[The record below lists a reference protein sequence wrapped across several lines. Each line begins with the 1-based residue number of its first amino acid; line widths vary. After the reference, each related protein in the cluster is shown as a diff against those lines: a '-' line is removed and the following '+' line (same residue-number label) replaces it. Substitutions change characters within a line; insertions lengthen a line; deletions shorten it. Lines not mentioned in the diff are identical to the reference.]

1 MALILLQPLI
11 LTTFTLMLKSLLVLF
26 IACSSTLFFG
36 QGYNFYFGNIH
47 AHSGYSDGNKD
58 SLTSGMYTP
67 YQDFLYANES
77 EHIDFYGISEHNHSA
92 AGMASKQNY
101 YNGVADAEL
110 ATIEDSFIALYGMEW
125 GIISQGG
132 HVLIYGYD
140 SLIGWENNLY
150 DEYVQPTDFQGLWN
164 VINNK
169 PNCFGYLAHPQ
180 ADDYDSL
187 ILKPWDFNADQ
198 AVVGLPFRSGP
209 AFSQNFT
216 YSNPSTG
223 SYWSRYTQ
231 LLKQGYHVGIGLDH
245 DTHYSVFGRSQQGR
259 MGLLAP
265 NLTKN
270 DIMYA
275 LRKMHFYSTDD
286 WNFRPDFR
294 INEQPMG
301 SIIEQ
306 AGNPTIFIDC
316 IDLDISEAINYI
328 SIYYGVPGSGQQAT
342 LLTQIGAQNTASYNH
357 SIQNGETYYYYA
369 RIVQMDGD
377 EIFTSPIWYTRN
389 DGQTEVV
396 PDVHFSVLSNPVCV
410 GEPVELTYDGTAGT
424 NAYFWSF
431 SAGVTPEYSTQANP
445 QVTFAQAGTYH
456 ATLYVENSAGS
467 GFYTLPITVEG
478 CAGVLDHGLGYKIYP
493 NPAISQLTIEVDAEV
508 AIEEIALVDA
518 MGRMVLHQA
527 LENQGKNT
535 IDISAF
541 PSGMYVIQL
550 LGSTQ
555 RITESL
561 WIQK

>member
-1 MALILLQPLI
+1 
-11 LTTFTLMLKSLLVLF
+11 MLKSLIVFFL
-26 IACSSTLFFG
+26 ACSSTLYFG

-140 SLIGWENNLY
+140 SLIGWENNMY
-150 DEYVQPTDFQGLWN
+150 DEYVQPTDFNQLWN
-164 VINNK
+164 VINSK

-180 ADDYDSL
+180 AEDYDSL
-187 ILKPWDFNADQ
+187 LLKPWDFNADQ

-265 NLTKN
+265 SLTKN

-467 GFYTLPITVEG
+467 GFYTMPITVEG

>member
-1 MALILLQPLI
+1 MKSVI
-11 LTTFTLMLKSLLVLF
+11 LTTFAIMIKSLLVLF
-26 IACSSTLFFG
+26 FICSTTLFFA
-36 QGYNFYFGNIH
+36 QSYNFYFGNIH

-110 ATIEDSFIALYGMEW
+110 ATIEDTFIALYGMEW

-164 VINNK
+164 VINSK

-180 ADDYDSL
+180 AADYDSL
-187 ILKPWDFNADQ
+187 LLKPLDASADQ
-198 AVVGLPFRSGP
+198 AIVGMPFRSGP

-265 NLTKN
+265 NLTKK
-270 DIMYA
+270 DMMYA

-316 IDLDISEAINYI
+316 IDLDISEAVNYI

-342 LLTQIGAQNTASYNH
+342 LLTQVGAQNTVSYNH
-357 SIQNGETYYYYA
+357 PIQNGETYYYYA
-369 RIVQMDGD
+369 RIVQLDGD

-396 PDVHFSVLSNPVCV
+396 PAVHFSVLSNPVCV

-431 SAGVTPEYSTQANP
+431 SAGVTPEYATQANP
-445 QVTFAQAGTYH
+445 QVTFTQAGTYH

-467 GFYTLPITVEG
+467 GFYTMPIMVEG

-493 NPAISQLTIEVDAEV
+493 NPATTQLTIEVDAEA
-508 AIEEIALVDA
+508 AIEEIALIDA
-518 MGRMVLHQA
+518 LGRMVLRQS

-535 IDISAF
+535 LDISAF

>member
-1 MALILLQPLI
+1 MKSCTIFLFLF
-11 LTTFTLMLKSLLVLF
+11 LTSNV
-26 IACSSTLFFG
+26 FFG
-36 QGYNFYFGNIH
+36 QTYNFYFGNIH

-110 ATIEDSFIALYGMEW
+110 ATIEDTFIAMYGMEW

-164 VINNK
+164 VINSK
-169 PNCFGYLAHPQ
+169 PNCFGYLAHPA
-180 ADDYDSL
+180 ADDFDSL
-187 ILKPWDFNADQ
+187 LIKPWDFNADQ
-198 AVVGLPFRSGP
+198 AVVGMPFRSGP

-216 YSNPSTG
+216 YSNPSTS

-316 IDLDISEAINYI
+316 IDLDISEAVNYI

-342 LLTQIGAQNTASYNH
+342 LLTQVGAQNTVSYNH

-369 RIVQMDGD
+369 RIVQLDGD

-396 PDVHFSVLSNPVCV
+396 PAVHFSVLSNPVCV

-431 SAGVTPEYSTQANP
+431 SAGVTPEYATQANP
-445 QVTFAQAGTYH
+445 QVTFTQAGTYH

-467 GFYTLPITVEG
+467 GFYTMPITVEG
-478 CAGVLDHGLGYKIYP
+478 CAGILDHGLGYKIYP
-493 NPAISQLTIEVDAEV
+493 NPATTQLTIEVDNEA
-508 AIEEIALVDA
+508 AIEEIALIDA
-518 MGRMVLHQA
+518 MGRMVLRQP
-527 LENQGKNT
+527 LENQGST
-535 IDISAF
+535 TLDISTF

-550 LGSTQ
+550 LGSSQ

>member
-1 MALILLQPLI
+1 MKSILL
-11 LTTFTLMLKSLLVLF
+11 LF
-26 IACSSTLFFG
+26 FVCSSSSFFG

-58 SLTSGMYTP
+58 SVTSGMFTP
-67 YQDFLYANES
+67 YQDFQYAKES
-77 EHIDFYGISEHNHSA
+77 EHIDFYGISEHNHSN
-92 AGMASKQNY
+92 AGMSSKQNY

-150 DEYVQPTDFQGLWN
+150 DEYVQPTDFNQLWN
-164 VINNK
+164 VINSK

-187 ILKPWDFNADQ
+187 ILKPWDFNTDQ

-306 AGNPTIFIDC
+306 VGNPTIFIDC
-316 IDLDISEAINYI
+316 IDLDISEAINFI

-467 GFYTLPITVEG
+467 GFYTMPITVEG

-493 NPAISQLTIEVDAEV
+493 NPATSQLTVEVDAEV

-535 IDISAF
+535 IDISAL

>member
-1 MALILLQPLI
+1 MMKSILL
-11 LTTFTLMLKSLLVLF
+11 LF
-26 IACSSTLFFG
+26 FVCSSSSFFG
-36 QGYNFYFGNIH
+36 QVYNFYFGNIH

-67 YQDFLYANES
+67 YQDFQYAKES
-77 EHIDFYGISEHNHSA
+77 EHIDFYGISEHNHSN
-92 AGMASKQNY
+92 AGMSSKQNY

-164 VINNK
+164 VINSK

-180 ADDYDSL
+180 AADYDSL
-187 ILKPWDFNADQ
+187 LLKPWDFNADQ
-198 AVVGLPFRSGP
+198 AMVGMPFRSGP

-316 IDLDISEAINYI
+316 IDLDISEAVNYI

-357 SIQNGETYYYYA
+357 PIQNGETYYYYA

-396 PDVHFSVLSNPVCV
+396 PAVHFSVLSNPVCV
-410 GEPVELTYDGTAGT
+410 GNPIELTYDGTAGT

-445 QVTFAQAGTYH
+445 QVTFTQAGTYH
-456 ATLYVENSAGS
+456 ATLYVENSAGT
-467 GFYTLPITVEG
+467 GFYSMPITVEG

-493 NPAISQLTIEVDAEV
+493 NPATTQLTIEVDAEV
-508 AIEEIALVDA
+508 AIDEIALVDA
-518 MGRMVLHQA
+518 MGRMVLRQA

-535 IDISAF
+535 IDISTF

>member
-1 MALILLQPLI
+1 MKTLIFTTFALMMKSILL
-11 LTTFTLMLKSLLVLF
+11 LF
-26 IACSSTLFFG
+26 FVCSSTLFFG
-36 QGYNFYFGNIH
+36 QAYNFYFGNIH

-67 YQDFLYANES
+67 YQDFQYAKES
-77 EHIDFYGISEHNHSA
+77 EHIDFYGISEHNHSN
-92 AGMASKQNY
+92 AGMSSKQNY

-110 ATIEDSFIALYGMEW
+110 ATIEDTFIAMYGMEW

-164 VINNK
+164 VINSK

-180 ADDYDSL
+180 AADYDSL
-187 ILKPWDFNADQ
+187 LLKPWDFNADQ
-198 AVVGLPFRSGP
+198 AMVGMPFRSGP

-316 IDLDISEAINYI
+316 IDLDISEAVNYI

-396 PDVHFSVLSNPVCV
+396 PAVHFSVLSNPVCV

-467 GFYTLPITVEG
+467 GFYSMPITVEG

-493 NPAISQLTIEVDAEV
+493 NPATTQLTIEVDADV
-508 AIEEIALVDA
+508 AIDEIALVDA

>member
-1 MALILLQPLI
+1 
-11 LTTFTLMLKSLLVLF
+11 MLSRLLLV
-26 IACSSTLFFG
+26 IVFFTG
-36 QGYNFYFGNIH
+36 FGLNAQNYHFYYGNIH

-110 ATIEDSFIALYGMEW
+110 ATIEDTFIAMYGMEW

-150 DEYVQPTDFQGLWN
+150 DEYVQPTDFHGLWD
-164 VINNK
+164 VINSK
-169 PNCFGYLAHPQ
+169 PNCFGYLAHPT
-180 ADDYDSL
+180 ATDYDSL
-187 ILKPWDFNADQ
+187 LLKPWDFNADQ
-198 AVVGLPFRSGP
+198 AVIGLPFRSGP
-209 AFSQNFT
+209 AFSQNIT

-223 SYWSRYTQ
+223 SYWARYTQ

-259 MGLLAP
+259 LGLLAP
-265 NLTKN
+265 VLTKN

-286 WNFRPDFR
+286 WTVRPDFR
-294 INEQPMG
+294 VNEQPMG

-306 AGNPTIFIDC
+306 SGNPTVFLDVVDLDLSETVDVIFIYAGNP
-316 IDLDISEAINYI
+316 
-328 SIYYGVPGSGQQAT
+328 GSGVQASLLAQQSGLSTISLTDT
-342 LLTQIGAQNTASYNH
+342 LA
-357 SIQNGETYYYYA
+357 NGETKYYYA
-369 RIVQMDGD
+369 RIVQADGD
-377 EIFTSPIWYTRN
+377 EIFTSPIWFTRN

-396 PDVHFSVLSNPVCV
+396 PAVHFSVLSNPVCV

-431 SAGVTPEYSTQANP
+431 SSGVTPEYSTQANP
-445 QVTFAQAGTYH
+445 QVTFSQAGTYH
-456 ATLYVENSAGS
+456 VTLYVENSAGS
-467 GFYTLPITVEG
+467 GFYSMPITVEG
-478 CAGVLDHGLGYKIYP
+478 CAGVVDHGLGYRIYP
-493 NPAISQLTIEVDAEV
+493 NPASTQLTIE
-508 AIEEIALVDA
+508 IESSSQFFEFVLIDA
-518 MGRMVLHQA
+518 MGREVLKNTF
-527 LENQGKNT
+527 ENQNKKT
-535 IDISAF
+535 VDISDI
-541 PSGMYVIQL
+541 PPGMYVIRMSGTNQTI
-550 LGSTQ
+550 SQ
-555 RITESL
+555 SL
-561 WIQK
+561 WIQKQ

>member
-1 MALILLQPLI
+1 MKSVI
-11 LTTFTLMLKSLLVLF
+11 LTTFTLMIKSLLVLF
-26 IACSSTLFFG
+26 FICSTTLFFA
-36 QGYNFYFGNIH
+36 QSYNFYFGNIH

-110 ATIEDSFIALYGMEW
+110 ATIEDTFIALYGMEW

-164 VINNK
+164 VINSK

-180 ADDYDSL
+180 AADFDSL
-187 ILKPWDFNADQ
+187 LIKPWDFNADQ
-198 AVVGLPFRSGP
+198 AVVGMPFRSGP

-216 YSNPSTG
+216 YSNPSTS

-270 DIMYA
+270 DMMYA

-316 IDLDISEAINYI
+316 IDLDLSESINYI

-342 LLTQIGAQNTASYNH
+342 LLTQVGAQNTVSYNH
-357 SIQNGETYYYYA
+357 PIQNGETYYYYA
-369 RIVQMDGD
+369 RIVQLDGD

-396 PDVHFSVLSNPVCV
+396 PAVHFSVLSNPVCV

-424 NAYFWSF
+424 NSYFWSF
-431 SAGVTPEYSTQANP
+431 SAGVTPEYATQANP
-445 QVTFAQAGTYH
+445 QVTFTQAGTYH

-467 GFYTLPITVEG
+467 GFYTMPITVEG

-493 NPAISQLTIEVDAEV
+493 NPATTQLTIEVDAEA
-508 AIEEIALVDA
+508 AIEEIALIDA
-518 MGRMVLHQA
+518 MGRMVLRQT

-535 IDISAF
+535 LDISAF

>member
-1 MALILLQPLI
+1 MKRALFWLI
-11 LTTFTLMLKSLLVLF
+11 FFTQV
-26 IACSSTLFFG
+26 TLAHS
-36 QGYNFYFGNIH
+36 QAYNFYFGNIH

-58 SLTSGMYTP
+58 SLSSGLFTP
-67 YQDFLYANES
+67 YQDFQYAKQS
-77 EHIDFYGISEHNHSA
+77 DHIDFYGISEHNHSG

-101 YNGVADAEL
+101 YNGISDAVL
-110 ATIEDSFIALYGMEW
+110 ATVEDTFVALYGMEW

-132 HVLIYGYD
+132 HVVIYGYD

-164 VINNK
+164 VINSK
-169 PNCFGYLAHPQ
+169 PNCFGYLAHPA
-180 ADDYDSL
+180 ADDFDSL
-187 ILKPWDFNADQ
+187 LLKPWDFNADQ
-198 AVVGLPFRSGP
+198 AVVGLPYRSGP
-209 AFSQNFT
+209 AFSQNIT
-216 YSNPSTG
+216 YSNPSTS

-245 DTHYSVFGRSQQGR
+245 DSHYSVFGRSQQGR

-270 DIMYA
+270 DMMYA

-316 IDLDISEAINYI
+316 IDLDISETINYI
-328 SIYYGVPGSGQQAT
+328 SIYYGVPGSGVAAAQ
-342 LLTQIGAQNTASYNH
+342 LTQIGGQNTATYTH
-357 SIQNGETYYYYA
+357 TILDGETYYYYA

-389 DGQTEVV
+389 DVQTEVV
-396 PDVHFSVLSNPVCV
+396 PTVHFSVLANPVCV
-410 GEPVELTYDGTAGT
+410 GEPVQLTYDGTAGT

-431 SAGVTPEYSTQANP
+431 SAGVTPEYSTQPNP
-445 QVTFAQAGTYH
+445 QVTFSEAGVYH
-456 ATLYVENSAGS
+456 VTVYVENSAGS
-467 GFYTLPITVEG
+467 GYYSLPITVEG
-478 CAGVLDHGLGYKIYP
+478 CAGVVDHGLGYKIYP
-493 NPAISQLTIEVDAEV
+493 NPASTQITIAMDASTPFTGVELIDAFGRVVTSQDIENHEKTI
-508 AIEEIALVDA
+508 L
-518 MGRMVLHQA
+518 
-527 LENQGKNT
+527 
-535 IDISAF
+535 DISAF
-541 PSGMYVIQL
+541 PGGIYVVRLTGTNQV
-550 LGSTQ
+550 Q
-555 RITESL
+555 TESL

>member
-1 MALILLQPLI
+1 MLKTLILF
-11 LTTFTLMLKSLLVLF
+11 TFALMMKPLLVLF
-26 IACSSTLFFG
+26 FTCSTTLFFA
-36 QGYNFYFGNIH
+36 QSYNFYFGNIH

-110 ATIEDSFIALYGMEW
+110 ATIEDTFIAMYGMEW

-164 VINNK
+164 VINSK
-169 PNCFGYLAHPQ
+169 PNCFGYLAHPS
-180 ADDYDSL
+180 ADDFDSL
-187 ILKPWDFNADQ
+187 LIKPWDFNADQ
-198 AVVGLPFRSGP
+198 AVVGMPFRSGP

-216 YSNPSTG
+216 YSNPSTS

-270 DIMYA
+270 DMMYA

-316 IDLDISEAINYI
+316 IDLDLSEPINYI

-342 LLTQIGAQNTASYNH
+342 LLTQVGAQNTVSYNH
-357 SIQNGETYYYYA
+357 PIQNGETYYYYA
-369 RIVQMDGD
+369 RIVQLDGD

-396 PDVHFSVLSNPVCV
+396 PAVHFSVLSNPVCV
-410 GEPVELTYDGTAGT
+410 GEPVELTYDGTAG
-424 NAYFWSF
+424 NNSYFWSF
-431 SAGVTPEYSTQANP
+431 SAGVTPEYATQANP
-445 QVTFAQAGTYH
+445 QVTFTQAGTYH

-467 GFYTLPITVEG
+467 GFYTMPITVEG

-493 NPAISQLTIEVDAEV
+493 NPATTQLTIEVDVEA
-508 AIEEIALVDA
+508 AIEEIALIDA
-518 MGRMVLHQA
+518 MGRMVLRQT

-535 IDISAF
+535 LDISAF

-550 LGSTQ
+550 LGSTK

>member
-1 MALILLQPLI
+1 
-11 LTTFTLMLKSLLVLF
+11 MLKSLIVFFL
-26 IACSSTLFFG
+26 ACSSTLYFG

-164 VINNK
+164 VINSK

-389 DGQTEVV
+389 DSQTEVV

-467 GFYTLPITVEG
+467 GFYTMPITVEG

>member
-1 MALILLQPLI
+1 MI
-11 LTTFTLMLKSLLVLF
+11 KSLLGLF
-26 IACSSTLFFG
+26 LTCSSTFFLG
-36 QGYNFYFGNIH
+36 QAYNFYFGNIH

-67 YQDFLYANES
+67 YQDFQYAQES
-77 EHIDFYGISEHNHSA
+77 EHIDFYGISEHNHSN
-92 AGMASKQNY
+92 AGMSSKQNY

-110 ATIEDSFIALYGMEW
+110 ATIEDTFIAMYGMEW

-150 DEYVQPTDFQGLWN
+150 DEYVQPTDFQSLWN
-164 VINNK
+164 VINSK

-180 ADDYDSL
+180 AADYDSL
-187 ILKPWDFNADQ
+187 LLKPLDASADQ
-198 AVVGLPFRSGP
+198 AIVGMPFRSGP

-275 LRKMHFYSTDD
+275 LRKMYFYSTDD

-294 INEQPMG
+294 INEQSMG

-316 IDLDISEAINYI
+316 IDLDISEAVNYI

-342 LLTQIGAQNTASYNH
+342 LLTQVGAQNTVSYNH
-357 SIQNGETYYYYA
+357 PIQNGETYYYYA

-396 PDVHFSVLSNPVCV
+396 PVALYTTDATPACFGVPLQ
-410 GEPVELTYDGTAGT
+410 LTYDGTGT
-424 NAYFWSF
+424 NNQYFWSF
-431 SAGVTPEYSTQANP
+431 SNGVIPSYSTEANP
-445 QVTFAQAGTYH
+445 TVNFEQTGTYH
-456 ATLYVENSAGS
+456 VTVHVENAAGTS
-467 GFYTLPITVEG
+467 FYTQEITVEG
-478 CAGVLDHGLGYKIYP
+478 CAGVLDHGTGYKVYP
-493 NPAISQLTIEVDAEV
+493 NPANSQLTIEFASYTSFETV
-508 AIEEIALVDA
+508 EIIDA
-518 MGRMVLHQA
+518 MGRRLA
-527 LENQGKNT
+527 YESLNPSGKSILEL
-535 IDISAF
+535 SAI
-541 PSGMYVIQL
+541 PSGMYVLRLHGVGHQA
-550 LGSTQ
+550 
-555 RITESL
+555 TESL

>member
-1 MALILLQPLI
+1 MMKP
-11 LTTFTLMLKSLLVLF
+11 LLVLF
-26 IACSSTLFFG
+26 FTCSTTLFFA
-36 QGYNFYFGNIH
+36 QSYNFYFGNIH

-110 ATIEDSFIALYGMEW
+110 ATIEDTFIALYGMEW

-164 VINNK
+164 VINSK

-180 ADDYDSL
+180 AADFDSL
-187 ILKPWDFNADQ
+187 LIKPWDFNADQ
-198 AVVGLPFRSGP
+198 AVVGMPFRSGP

-216 YSNPSTG
+216 YSNPSTS

-270 DIMYA
+270 DMMYA

-316 IDLDISEAINYI
+316 IDLDISEAVNYI

-342 LLTQIGAQNTASYNH
+342 LLTQVGAQNTVSYNH
-357 SIQNGETYYYYA
+357 PIQNGETYYYYA
-369 RIVQMDGD
+369 RIVQLDGD

-389 DGQTEVV
+389 DGQTEVM
-396 PDVHFSVLSNPVCV
+396 PAVHFSVLSNPVCV

-431 SAGVTPEYSTQANP
+431 SAGVTPEYATQANP
-445 QVTFAQAGTYH
+445 QVTFTQAGTYH

-467 GFYTLPITVEG
+467 GFYTMPITVEG

-493 NPAISQLTIEVDAEV
+493 NPATTQLTIEVDVEA
-508 AIEEIALVDA
+508 AIEEIALIDA
-518 MGRMVLHQA
+518 MGRMVLRQT

-535 IDISAF
+535 LDISAF

-550 LGSTQ
+550 LGSTK

>member
-1 MALILLQPLI
+1 MIKLLLALFFASWS
-11 LTTFTLMLKSLLVLF
+11 TF
-26 IACSSTLFFG
+26 FFG
-36 QGYNFYFGNIH
+36 QAYNFYFGNIH

-67 YQDFLYANES
+67 YQDFLYAKDS
-77 EHIDFYGISEHNHSA
+77 EHIDFYGISEHNHSN
-92 AGMASKQNY
+92 AGMSSKQNY

-110 ATIEDSFIALYGMEW
+110 ATIEDTFIAMYGMEW

-150 DEYVQPTDFQGLWN
+150 DEYVQPTDFQSLWN
-164 VINNK
+164 VINSK

-180 ADDYDSL
+180 AADYDSL
-187 ILKPWDFNADQ
+187 LLKPLDASADQ
-198 AVVGLPFRSGP
+198 AIVGMPFRSGP

-270 DIMYA
+270 EIMYA

-306 AGNPTIFIDC
+306 AGDPTIFIDC
-316 IDLDISEAINYI
+316 IDLDISEAVNYI

-342 LLTQIGAQNTASYNH
+342 LLTQVGAQNTVSYNH
-357 SIQNGETYYYYA
+357 PIQNGETYYYYA

-396 PDVHFSVLSNPVCV
+396 PVALYTTDATPACFGVPLQ
-410 GEPVELTYDGTAGT
+410 LTYDGTGT
-424 NAYFWSF
+424 NNQYFWSF
-431 SAGVTPEYSTQANP
+431 SNGVVPSYYTEANP
-445 QVTFAQAGTYH
+445 IVNFEQTGTYH
-456 ATLYVENSAGS
+456 VTVYVENAAGTS
-467 GFYTLPITVEG
+467 FYTQEITVEG
-478 CAGVLDHGLGYKIYP
+478 CAGVLDHGLGYKVYP
-493 NPAISQLTIEVDAEV
+493 NPANSQLTIEFASYTSFETV
-508 AIEEIALVDA
+508 EIIDA
-518 MGRMVLHQA
+518 MGRRLA
-527 LENQGKNT
+527 YESLNPSGKSILEL
-535 IDISAF
+535 SAI
-541 PSGMYVIQL
+541 PSGMYVLRLHGVGHQA
-550 LGSTQ
+550 
-555 RITESL
+555 TESL

>member
-1 MALILLQPLI
+1 LKSVI
-11 LTTFTLMLKSLLVLF
+11 LTTFALMIKSLLVLF
-26 IACSSTLFFG
+26 FICSTTLLFA
-36 QGYNFYFGNIH
+36 QSYNFYFGNIH

-92 AGMASKQNY
+92 AGMANKQNY

-110 ATIEDSFIALYGMEW
+110 ATIEDTFIALYGMEW

-140 SLIGWENNLY
+140 SLIGWQNNLY

-164 VINNK
+164 VINSK

-180 ADDYDSL
+180 AADFDSL
-187 ILKPWDFNADQ
+187 LIKPWDFNADQ
-198 AVVGLPFRSGP
+198 AVVGMPFRSGP

-216 YSNPSTG
+216 YSNPSTS

-270 DIMYA
+270 DMMYA

-316 IDLDISEAINYI
+316 IDLDLSEPINYI

-342 LLTQIGAQNTASYNH
+342 LLTQVGAQNTVSYNH
-357 SIQNGETYYYYA
+357 PIQNGETYYYYA
-369 RIVQMDGD
+369 RIVQLDGD

-396 PDVHFSVLSNPVCV
+396 PAVHFSVLSNPVCV
-410 GEPVELTYDGTAGT
+410 DEPVELTYDGTAGT
-424 NAYFWSF
+424 NSYFWSF
-431 SAGVTPEYSTQANP
+431 SAGVTPEYSTLANP
-445 QVTFAQAGTYH
+445 QVTFTQAGTYH

-467 GFYTLPITVEG
+467 GFYTMPITVEG

-493 NPAISQLTIEVDAEV
+493 NPATTQLTIEVDAEA
-508 AIEEIALVDA
+508 AIEEIALIDA
-518 MGRMVLHQA
+518 MGRVFLRQS
-527 LENQGKNT
+527 LENQGST
-535 IDISAF
+535 TLDISAF

>member
-1 MALILLQPLI
+1 MKNYLCCLLFLAPI
-11 LTTFTLMLKSLLVLF
+11 YV
-26 IACSSTLFFG
+26 CFG
-36 QGYNFYFGNIH
+36 QAYNFYFGNIH

-77 EHIDFYGISEHNHSA
+77 EQIDFYGISEHNHSA

-101 YNGVADAEL
+101 YNGIADAEL
-110 ATIEDSFIALYGMEW
+110 ATIEDTFIALYGMEW

-140 SLIGWENNLY
+140 SLIGWDNNLY
-150 DEYVQPTDFQGLWN
+150 DEYVQPTDFHGLWN
-164 VINNK
+164 VINSK

-180 ADDYDSL
+180 AADFDSL
-187 ILKPWDFNADQ
+187 LIKPWDFNADQ
-198 AVVGLPFRSGP
+198 AVVGMPFRSGP

-216 YSNPSTG
+216 YSNPSTS

-270 DIMYA
+270 DMMYA

-342 LLTQIGAQNTASYNH
+342 ILTQFGAQNTVSYNH

-396 PDVHFSVLSNPVCV
+396 PTVHFSVLSNPVCV

-424 NAYFWSF
+424 NSYFWSF

-445 QVTFAQAGTYH
+445 LVTFAQAGTYH

-467 GFYTLPITVEG
+467 GFYTMPITVEG

-493 NPAISQLTIEVDAEV
+493 NPATTQLTIEVDAEV

-518 MGRMVLHQA
+518 MGRMVLRQA

-541 PSGMYVIQL
+541 PSGLYVIQL
-550 LGSTQ
+550 LGSTH

>member
-1 MALILLQPLI
+1 LLKTLILF
-11 LTTFTLMLKSLLVLF
+11 TFALMMKPLLVLF
-26 IACSSTLFFG
+26 FTCSTTLFFA
-36 QGYNFYFGNIH
+36 QSYNFYFGNIH

-110 ATIEDSFIALYGMEW
+110 ATIEDTFIAMYGMEW

-164 VINNK
+164 VINSK
-169 PNCFGYLAHPQ
+169 PNCFGYLAHPS
-180 ADDYDSL
+180 ADDFDSL
-187 ILKPWDFNADQ
+187 LIKPWDFNADQ
-198 AVVGLPFRSGP
+198 AVVGMPFRSGP

-216 YSNPSTG
+216 YSNPSTS

-270 DIMYA
+270 DMMYA

-316 IDLDISEAINYI
+316 IDLDLSEPINYI

-342 LLTQIGAQNTASYNH
+342 LLTQVGAQNTVSYNH
-357 SIQNGETYYYYA
+357 PIQNGETYYYYA
-369 RIVQMDGD
+369 RIVQLDGD

-396 PDVHFSVLSNPVCV
+396 PAVHFSVLSNPVCV
-410 GEPVELTYDGTAGT
+410 GEPVELTYDGTAG
-424 NAYFWSF
+424 NNSYFWSF
-431 SAGVTPEYSTQANP
+431 SAGVTPEYATQANP
-445 QVTFAQAGTYH
+445 QVTFTQAGTYH

-467 GFYTLPITVEG
+467 GFYTMPITVEG

-493 NPAISQLTIEVDAEV
+493 NPATTQLTIEVDVEA
-508 AIEEIALVDA
+508 AIEEIALIDA
-518 MGRMVLHQA
+518 MGRMVLRQT

-535 IDISAF
+535 LDISAF

-550 LGSTQ
+550 LGSTK

>member
-1 MALILLQPLI
+1 MMKSILL
-11 LTTFTLMLKSLLVLF
+11 LF
-26 IACSSTLFFG
+26 FACSSSLFFG
-36 QGYNFYFGNIH
+36 QAYNFYYGNIH

-58 SLTSGMYTP
+58 SLTSGMFTP
-67 YQDFLYANES
+67 YQDFQYAKES
-77 EHIDFYGISEHNHSA
+77 EHIDFYGISEHNHSN
-92 AGMASKQNY
+92 AGMSSKQNY

-164 VINNK
+164 VINSK

-180 ADDYDSL
+180 AADYDSL
-187 ILKPWDFNADQ
+187 LLKPWDFNADQ
-198 AVVGLPFRSGP
+198 AMVGMPFRSGP

-316 IDLDISEAINYI
+316 IDLDISEAVNYI

-342 LLTQIGAQNTASYNH
+342 LLTQVGAQNTVSYNH
-357 SIQNGETYYYYA
+357 PIQNGETYYYYA

-396 PDVHFSVLSNPVCV
+396 PAVHFSVLSNPVCV
-410 GEPVELTYDGTAGT
+410 GNPIELTYDGTAGT

-445 QVTFAQAGTYH
+445 QVTFTQAGTYH
-456 ATLYVENSAGS
+456 ATLYVENNAGT
-467 GFYTLPITVEG
+467 GFYSMPITVEG

-493 NPAISQLTIEVDAEV
+493 NPATTQLTIEVDAEV
-508 AIEEIALVDA
+508 AIDEIALVDA

>member
-1 MALILLQPLI
+1 LLKTLILF
-11 LTTFTLMLKSLLVLF
+11 TFALMMKPLLVLF
-26 IACSSTLFFG
+26 FTCSTTLFFA
-36 QGYNFYFGNIH
+36 QSYNFYFGNIH

-110 ATIEDSFIALYGMEW
+110 ATIEDTFIAMYGMEW

-164 VINNK
+164 VINSK
-169 PNCFGYLAHPQ
+169 PNCFGYLAHPS
-180 ADDYDSL
+180 ADDFDSL
-187 ILKPWDFNADQ
+187 LIKPWDFNADQ
-198 AVVGLPFRSGP
+198 AVVGMPFRSGP

-216 YSNPSTG
+216 YSNPSTS

-265 NLTKN
+265 NLMKN
-270 DIMYA
+270 DMMYA

-316 IDLDISEAINYI
+316 IDLDISEAVNYI

-342 LLTQIGAQNTASYNH
+342 LLTQVGAQNTVSYNH
-357 SIQNGETYYYYA
+357 PIQNGETYYYYA
-369 RIVQMDGD
+369 RIVQLDGD

-396 PDVHFSVLSNPVCV
+396 PAVHFSVLSNPVCV

-424 NAYFWSF
+424 NSYFWSF

-445 QVTFAQAGTYH
+445 QVTFTQAGTYH

-467 GFYTLPITVEG
+467 GFYTMPITVEG

-493 NPAISQLTIEVDAEV
+493 NPATTQLTIEVDAEA
-508 AIEEIALVDA
+508 AIEEIALIDD
-518 MGRMVLHQA
+518 MGRMVLRQT

-535 IDISAF
+535 LDISAF

-550 LGSTQ
+550 LGSTK

>member
-1 MALILLQPLI
+1 MMKSILL
-11 LTTFTLMLKSLLVLF
+11 LF
-26 IACSSTLFFG
+26 FVCSSSLFFG
-36 QGYNFYFGNIH
+36 QAYNFYYGNIH

-58 SLTSGMYTP
+58 SLTSGMFTP
-67 YQDFLYANES
+67 YQDFQYAKES
-77 EHIDFYGISEHNHSA
+77 EHIDFYGISEHNHSN
-92 AGMASKQNY
+92 AGMSSKQNY

-164 VINNK
+164 VINSK

-180 ADDYDSL
+180 AADYDSL
-187 ILKPWDFNADQ
+187 LLKPWDFNADQ
-198 AVVGLPFRSGP
+198 AMVGMPFRSGP

-316 IDLDISEAINYI
+316 IDLDISEAVNYI

-342 LLTQIGAQNTASYNH
+342 LLTQVGAQNTVSYNH
-357 SIQNGETYYYYA
+357 PIQNGETYYYYA

-396 PDVHFSVLSNPVCV
+396 PAVHFSVLSNPVCV
-410 GEPVELTYDGTAGT
+410 GNPIELTYDGTAGT

-445 QVTFAQAGTYH
+445 QVTFTQAGTYH
-456 ATLYVENSAGS
+456 ATLYVENNAGT
-467 GFYTLPITVEG
+467 GFYSMPITVEG

-493 NPAISQLTIEVDAEV
+493 NPATTQLTIEVDAEV
-508 AIEEIALVDA
+508 AIDEIALVDA

>member
-1 MALILLQPLI
+1 MMKP
-11 LTTFTLMLKSLLVLF
+11 LLVLF
-26 IACSSTLFFG
+26 FTCSTTLFFA
-36 QGYNFYFGNIH
+36 QSYNFYFGNIH

-110 ATIEDSFIALYGMEW
+110 ATIEDTFIAMYGMEW

-164 VINNK
+164 VINSK
-169 PNCFGYLAHPQ
+169 PNCFGYLAHPS
-180 ADDYDSL
+180 ADDFDSL
-187 ILKPWDFNADQ
+187 LIKPWDFNADQ
-198 AVVGLPFRSGP
+198 AVVGMPFRSGP

-216 YSNPSTG
+216 YSNPSTS

-270 DIMYA
+270 DMMYA

-316 IDLDISEAINYI
+316 IDLDLSEPINYI

-342 LLTQIGAQNTASYNH
+342 LLTQVGAQNTVSYNH
-357 SIQNGETYYYYA
+357 PIQNGETYYYYA
-369 RIVQMDGD
+369 RIVQLDGD

-396 PDVHFSVLSNPVCV
+396 PAVHFSVLSNPVCV

-431 SAGVTPEYSTQANP
+431 SAGVTPEYATPANP
-445 QVTFAQAGTYH
+445 QVTFTQAGTYH

-467 GFYTLPITVEG
+467 GFYTMPITVEG

-493 NPAISQLTIEVDAEV
+493 NPATTQLTIEVDVEA
-508 AIEEIALVDA
+508 AIEEIALIDA
-518 MGRMVLHQA
+518 MGRMVLRQT

-535 IDISAF
+535 LDISAF

>member
-1 MALILLQPLI
+1 MLKTLILF
-11 LTTFTLMLKSLLVLF
+11 TFALMMKPLLVLF
-26 IACSSTLFFG
+26 FTCSTTLFFA
-36 QGYNFYFGNIH
+36 QSYNFYFGNIH

-110 ATIEDSFIALYGMEW
+110 ATIEDTFIAMYGMEW

-164 VINNK
+164 VINSK
-169 PNCFGYLAHPQ
+169 PNCFGYLAHPA
-180 ADDYDSL
+180 ADDFDSL
-187 ILKPWDFNADQ
+187 LIKPWDFNADQ
-198 AVVGLPFRSGP
+198 AVVGMPFRSGP

-216 YSNPSTG
+216 YSNPSTS

-270 DIMYA
+270 DMMYA

-316 IDLDISEAINYI
+316 IDLDLSEPINYI

-342 LLTQIGAQNTASYNH
+342 LLTQVGAQNTVSYNH
-357 SIQNGETYYYYA
+357 PIQNGETYYYYV
-369 RIVQMDGD
+369 RIVQLDGD

-396 PDVHFSVLSNPVCV
+396 PAVHFSVLSNPVCV
-410 GEPVELTYDGTAGT
+410 GEQVELTYDGTAGT
-424 NAYFWSF
+424 NSYFWSF
-431 SAGVTPEYSTQANP
+431 SAGVTPEYSTLANP
-445 QVTFAQAGTYH
+445 QVSFTQAGTYH
-456 ATLYVENSAGS
+456 ATVYVENSAGS
-467 GFYTLPITVEG
+467 GFYTMPITVEG
-478 CAGVLDHGLGYKIYP
+478 CAGILDHGLGYIIYP
-493 NPAISQLTIEVDAEV
+493 NPATTQLTIEVEAEA
-508 AIEEIALVDA
+508 AIEEIALIDA
-518 MGRMVLHQA
+518 MGRMVLRQS
-527 LENQGKNT
+527 LENQGST
-535 IDISAF
+535 TLDISAF

-550 LGSTQ
+550 LGFTQ

>member
-1 MALILLQPLI
+1 
-11 LTTFTLMLKSLLVLF
+11 
-26 IACSSTLFFG
+26 
-36 QGYNFYFGNIH
+36 
-47 AHSGYSDGNKD
+47 
-58 SLTSGMYTP
+58 MYTP

-77 EHIDFYGISEHNHSA
+77 EQIDFYGISEHNHYA
-92 AGMASKQNY
+92 AGMVTKQNY
-101 YNGVADAEL
+101 YNGIADAEL
-110 ATIEDSFIALYGMEW
+110 ATIEDTFIALYGMEW

-150 DEYVQPTDFQGLWN
+150 DEYVQPTDFHGLWN
-164 VINNK
+164 VINSK
-169 PNCFGYLAHPQ
+169 SNCFGYLAHPQ
-180 ADDYDSL
+180 AADFDSL
-187 ILKPWDFNADQ
+187 LIKPWDFNADQ
-198 AVVGLPFRSGP
+198 AVVGMPFRSGP

-316 IDLDISEAINYI
+316 IDMDISEAINYI

-369 RIVQMDGD
+369 RIVQIDGD

-467 GFYTLPITVEG
+467 GFYTMPITVEG
-478 CAGVLDHGLGYKIYP
+478 CAGVLDHGLGYNIYP
-493 NPAISQLTIEVDAEV
+493 NPATSQLTIEVDAEV

-518 MGRMVLHQA
+518 MGRLVLREA